1 MTRFGLITRIALLVV
16 GVEVAAFSAL
26 GGFYVDH
33 VSDAIDERARSGL
46 HLIGRMISTDELAI
60 HALSR
65 QALISEMVGAPYRG
79 GMVIGGNGRV
89 IVSTD
94 PSQLGHLAREL
105 PSFDPRWLDDTAP
118 DEQFISTQN
127 NLTGIM
133 RIHGPAG
140 APALYTTVV
149 RIDTQELN
157 TRKRFIAFWGQAVSL
172 LFILLSSAAI
182 VLIAQRLITRR
193 IDTSLNTLRQVEEGA
208 LNARIPVSAEDE
220 LGQLQRGINSMT
232 AKLSTLLVQH
242 RRNEEALAAILNAIR
257 DAVLAI
263 GSDGRV
269 TRANPGAQAMF
280 GLPADQSP
288 PPRVADL
295 LPELASPG
303 SEPGWRLPPPG
314 TAQARPEITLRDP
327 EGRLRTL
334 ELGFGQITEA
344 EGSEAGAVLVLR
356 DITDRKLAEEQVR
369 ATSCLLDSVVENI
382 PNMIFLKRAED
393 LRFVLFN
400 KAGEDLLGH
409 PRLHLLGKNDYDF
422 FPPEQADFFTAKDRE
437 VLSGPGLLDIPE
449 ETIATR
455 EHGERILHTKKL
467 ALRDERGQA
476 LYLLGISED
485 ITERKRTVEEL
496 ERHRNHLEQLVA
508 ERTEQLSRAKEAA
521 EAASRSKSVFLAN
534 MSHELRTPLNAILGF
549 AQLLAR
555 DTRIPADAQGSLA
568 TINRAG
574 NHLLTLIN
582 DVLEIT
588 RIEAGRTT
596 LARKDFDLE
605 ATLRTVT
612 DMLRVRA
619 EAKGLSLSVERIG
632 TLPGYVNG
640 DAHRLRQVLIN
651 LLGNAVK
658 YTDQGGVVLR
668 IEALSAPAIRFTV
681 GDSGP
686 GIAAE
691 DQERVFH
698 AFFQTDAGVAKGEG
712 TGLGLTISRE
722 FVHLMGGELTLES
735 QPGQGTRFS
744 FVIDLPEAEVAAT
757 TPYPGRVVGIASP
770 ARTPRVLVVE
780 DHPESRELLTR
791 LLQQVGF
798 EVHAATDGQAGL
810 EVFDRIHPDFVWM
823 DMRMPVMDGYEA
835 TRRMRAKPG
844 GDAVRIAAITASAF
858 EEDRGAILAAGC
870 DDVVRKPLEEARV
883 FEVMGRLLDLQF
895 THAQEAGPTEV
906 RHAQDLSHLPAALR
920 AELARAAARLDQ
932 EATLALVQRLRDD
945 YPAEAETIAEL
956 ARDFAY
962 DKLIAL
968 GERQA

>member
-1 MTRFGLITRIALLVV
+1 MTRFGLITRIALLVI

-26 GGFYVDH
+26 GWFYVDRF
-33 VSDAIDERARSGL
+33 SDAIDERARSGL

-65 QALISEMVGAPYRG
+65 EALISEMVGAPYQG

-94 PSQLGHLAREL
+94 PSQLGRLAREL
-105 PSFDPRWLDDTAP
+105 PSFDPRWLDNHAP
-118 DEQFISTQN
+118 DEQFIRGQN
-127 NLTGIM
+127 SLTGIM
-133 RIHGPAG
+133 RIRGPVD
-140 APALYTTVV
+140 APPLYTTVV

-172 LFILLSSAAI
+172 LFILFSSAAI

-193 IDTSLNTLRQVEEGA
+193 INTSLNTLRQVEEGA
-208 LNARIPVSAEDE
+208 LSARIPVSAEDE

-232 AKLSTLLVQH
+232 GKLSTLLVQH

-263 GSDGRV
+263 GPDGRV
-269 TRANPGAQAMF
+269 TRVNPGARAMF
-280 GLPADQSP
+280 GLSPERSP

-303 SEPGWRLPPPG
+303 SEPGWRLPAPG
-314 TAQARPEITLRDP
+314 AAQARPEITLRDP
-327 EGRLRTL
+327 EGKLRTL
-334 ELGFGQITEA
+334 ELGSGQITEA
-344 EGSEAGAVLVLR
+344 DGSEAGAVLVLR

-369 ATSCLLDSVVENI
+369 ATSRLLDSVVENI

-400 KAGEDLLGH
+400 KAGEDLLGY

-455 EHGERILHTKKL
+455 LHGERILHTKKL

-476 LYLLGISED
+476 IYLLGISED
-485 ITERKRTVEEL
+485 ITERKRTFEEL
-496 ERHRNHLEQLVA
+496 ERHRNNLEQLVM
-508 ERTEQLSRAKEAA
+508 ERTDQLSRAKEAA
-521 EAASRSKSVFLAN
+521 EAASRSKSIFLAN

-555 DTRIPADAQGSLA
+555 DTRIPADAQSNLA

-596 LARKDFDLE
+596 LVRQNFDLD

-612 DMLRVRA
+612 DMIRVRA
-619 EAKGLSLSVERIG
+619 EAKGLALRVERIG
-632 TLPGYVNG
+632 TLPGHVNG

-658 YTDQGGVVLR
+658 YTDRGSVVLR
-668 IEALSAPAIRFTV
+668 IEALTAPAVQFTV
-681 GDSGP
+681 SDSGP
-686 GIAAE
+686 GIATE

-712 TGLGLTISRE
+712 TGLGLTISQE
-722 FVHLMGGELTLES
+722 FVRLMGGELKLES
-735 QPGQGTRFS
+735 APGQGTRFS
-744 FVIDLPEAEVAAT
+744 FVIDLPETEAEAN
-757 TPYPGRVVGIASP
+757 TPYPGRVIGIAAP
-770 ARTPRVLVVE
+770 ARTLRVLVVE

-798 EVHAATDGQAGL
+798 EVHSAADGQAGL
-810 EVFDRIHPDFVWM
+810 EVFDRVHPDFVWM
-823 DMRMPVMDGYEA
+823 DMRMPVMDGYQA
-835 TRRMRAKPG
+835 TRHMRARPG
-844 GDAVRIAAITASAF
+844 GDAVKIAAITASAF

-883 FEVMGRLLDLQF
+883 FDVMGRLLDLRF
-895 THAQEAGPTEV
+895 IHAEEALPAEAS
-906 RHAQDLSHLPAALR
+906 HDQDLGHLPAALR
-920 AELARAAARLDQ
+920 TELAAAAARLDQ
-932 EATLALVQRLRDD
+932 EATLALVQRLRAD

-956 ARDFAY
+956 ARNYAY

-968 GERQA
+968 GEG